1 MKKLIL
7 LIWLLIFS
15 CKEHNS
21 KVGLLT
27 QNPNVIIV
35 FTDDQGYG
43 DLGYHGNP
51 ILKTPNLDAFAEA
64 SLELTNFHVGTTC
77 SPSRAGL
84 LTGRNANRN
93 NTWHTIAG
101 CSILSANEETM
112 AEVFKNN
119 QYETVMFGKWH
130 LGDNYPYRPI
140 DRGFQHAIYHGGGGI
155 GQTPDYWEND
165 YFNDTYFRNGKPEK
179 FKGYCTDVWFNQAIE
194 FLEEREIG
202 APFFMYLAL
211 NAAHSPFNV
220 PDAFAEMYED
230 APLSEE
236 QKRFYGMI
244 TNIDHNFGRLIEYL
258 KKNKLFENTILIFTT
273 DNGTAR
279 GISHLKDKDKVLGYN
294 AGLRGIKGSH
304 YDGGH
309 RVPFFISWPNGELL
323 EKKDIKELVA
333 HVDLLPTL
341 AKLSGISWIPKNHL
355 DGSNVAGILKGDY
368 QGLDRMLVVD
378 TQRNQWP
385 VKGKNSCVMST
396 QWRLIDGK
404 ELYNTI
410 NDPGQINDLAG
421 EYPDIVAK
429 MKNFYEEW
437 WDSVSQDFAYA
448 EIPVGHQEHNP
459 VRLTIHDMHTEENLP
474 WNQLLIREGDMEPDG
489 FYSINIIKDGTYQFR
504 LSRYPAE
511 SELAINDVAQKIPS
525 TLYIDGAP
533 EGKSLM
539 AIKAIVEIDNIKIQ
553 ADVNDDQPYAVLEA
567 KFRKG
572 RYKLKSKFISSD
584 AKEFPVY
591 FTTIE
596 SIEPN

>member
-7 LIWLLIFS
+7 LIGLLIFS

-21 KVGLLT
+21 NVSQLT

-93 NTWHTIAG
+93 NAWHTIAG

-112 AEVFKNN
+112 AEVFGNN

-140 DRGFQHAIYHGGGGI
+140 DRGFQHALYHGGGGI
-155 GQTPDYWEND
+155 GQTPDYWGND
-165 YFNDTYFRNGKPEK
+165 YFNDNYFRNGKPEK
-179 FKGYCTDVWFNQAIE
+179 FNGYCTDVWFNQAIE
-194 FLEEREIG
+194 FLEERESG
-202 APFFMYLAL
+202 EPFFMYLAL

-244 TNIDHNFGRLIEYL
+244 TNIDLNFGRLIEYL

-279 GISHLKDKDKVLGYN
+279 GITHLKDKDKVLGYN

-309 RVPFFISWPNGELL
+309 RVP
-323 EKKDIKELVA
+323 
-333 HVDLLPTL
+333 
-341 AKLSGISWIPKNHL
+341 
-355 DGSNVAGILKGDY
+355 
-368 QGLDRMLVVD
+368 
-378 TQRNQWP
+378 
-385 VKGKNSCVMST
+385 
-396 QWRLIDGK
+396 
-404 ELYNTI
+404 
-410 NDPGQINDLAG
+410 
-421 EYPDIVAK
+421 
-429 MKNFYEEW
+429 
-437 WDSVSQDFAYA
+437 
-448 EIPVGHQEHNP
+448 
-459 VRLTIHDMHTEENLP
+459 
-474 WNQLLIREGDMEPDG
+474 
-489 FYSINIIKDGTYQFR
+489 
-504 LSRYPAE
+504 
-511 SELAINDVAQKIPS
+511 
-525 TLYIDGAP
+525 
-533 EGKSLM
+533 
-539 AIKAIVEIDNIKIQ
+539 
-553 ADVNDDQPYAVLEA
+553 
-567 KFRKG
+567 
-572 RYKLKSKFISSD
+572 
-584 AKEFPVY
+584 
-591 FTTIE
+591 
-596 SIEPN
+596 